1 VSPPGGI
8 VMDDMTA
15 AAEHF
20 DHAAGADSRAA
31 ELLTGLNPRQREAVV
46 HTGSPLLIVAGA
58 GSGKTTVLTRRIA
71 YALATGRAHP
81 GEVLAITFTNKAAKE
96 MAERVSSIVG
106 PASRAMWVSTFHS
119 SCVRI
124 LRREA
129 KVLGMK
135 SNFTIYDAQ
144 DAQRLVAQI
153 LKELG
158 LDSKKYAPR
167 AVLHRISNLKNELQT
182 PDDFVPR
189 PNNPADEVLADVF
202 KRYTARLRLANAFD
216 FDDLIA
222 ETVHLFGA
230 FPEVAESYRRRFR
243 HILVD
248 EYQDTNPAQYA
259 LIKALAGDGAGGATG
274 AELTVV
280 GDADQSIYAF
290 RGATVRNIV
299 EFEKDFPN
307 AETILLE
314 QNYRSTQNI
323 LDAANAVISHNDDR
337 REKKLWTSEGSGE
350 QIVGWVAENE
360 QGEARFIVDRIDDLI
375 DEEKFT
381 YGDFAVFYRTNAQS
395 RAIEDALVRS
405 GIPYKVVG
413 GTRFYERKE
422 IKDALAYLRVVAN
435 PDDDVNLRRILNVP
449 KRSIGDRTEGLIA
462 DFADRE
468 GISFF
473 TALGRLEEIP
483 HLSSRALTSVKK
495 FFDLM
500 QDLRATAESA
510 PLSRVIE
517 AILEQSGYLE
527 SLQKSTDP
535 QDESRVDNLAELVA
549 VAEDFVA
556 TREAAAI
563 ADPETPDDAEA
574 AASTEKADTGTDTAT
589 EATPAEE
596 ESAVPETKESATTE
610 SAPGVGPAAIDQFL
624 EQVALA
630 SDTDQ
635 IPDAELGQVTLMTL
649 HTAKGLEFPVV
660 FLTGLEDG
668 GFPHSRSFENPQEL
682 SEERR
687 LAYVGLTRARQR
699 LLVTR
704 AETRSMWG
712 QPQYNP
718 PSRFLSEIPESL
730 INWENTGSFSGG
742 FGSGGFSSGYG
753 SGGYSSGYSGGS
765 RSFGSSRSAGGSS
778 RSRSNVSSS
787 SPVAG
792 FPNRIRPNREVISVE
807 VGEKVSHES
816 FGLGTVTE
824 VNGVGDKTVAVV
836 DFGSAGSKRLL
847 LRYAP
852 SRNSA
857 EAAATGPPHPRHKR
871 KRRGEPEFSS
881 APHHAGRGYGFKIIR
896 CQACRRRRRDPDSP
910 GLRTFHRWHCWRRQ
924 QPCPG
929 PGR

>member
-1 VSPPGGI
+1 
-8 VMDDMTA
+8 MTA
-15 AAEHF
+15 AAEHT

-31 ELLTGLNPRQREAVV
+31 ELLTGLNPRQREAVI

-158 LDSKKYAPR
+158 LDTKKYAPR
-167 AVLHRISNLKNELQT
+167 AILHRISNLKNDLQT
-182 PDDFVPR
+182 PDDFIPR

-202 KRYTARLRLANAFD
+202 KRYTSRLRLANAFD

-230 FPEVAESYRRRFR
+230 FPEVADSYRRRFR

-259 LIKALAGDGAGGATG
+259 LIKALAGDGAGGPTG

-307 AETILLE
+307 ADTILLE

-323 LDAANAVISHNDDR
+323 LDAANAVIANNDDR

-375 DEEKFT
+375 DEEKYT

-449 KRSIGDRTEGLIA
+449 KRSIGDRTEGIIA

-468 GISFF
+468 NISFF
-473 TALGRLEEIP
+473 TALGRLDEIP
-483 HLSSRALTSVKK
+483 HLSSRALTSVQK
-495 FFDLM
+495 FYDLM
-500 QDLRATAESA
+500 QDLRSTAESS

-556 TREAAAI
+556 TREAAAV
-563 ADPETPDDAEA
+563 AEPDTPDDND
-574 AASTEKADTGTDTAT
+574 TNTDTGT
-589 EATPAEE
+589 EA
-596 ESAVPETKESATTE
+596 SVVPETTDTETETAAEAVDPDVDDVGSADA
-610 SAPGVGPAAIDQFL
+610 SAAPGVGAAAIDQFL

-718 PSRFLSEIPESL
+718 PSRFLSEIPENL

-742 FGSGGFSSGYG
+742 FASGGFGSGGFG

-765 RSFGSSRSAGGSS
+765 RGFGSSRSSGGGS
-778 RSRSNVSSS
+778 RSRSSASSS
-787 SPVAG
+787 TPVAG

-852 SRNSA
+852 IEKLS
-857 EAAATGPPHPRHKR
+857 
-871 KRRGEPEFSS
+871 
-881 APHHAGRGYGFKIIR
+881 
-896 CQACRRRRRDPDSP
+896 
-910 GLRTFHRWHCWRRQ
+910 
-924 QPCPG
+924 
-929 PGR
+929 

>member
-1 VSPPGGI
+1 
-8 VMDDMTA
+8 MTA
-15 AAEHF
+15 AAENIEE
-20 DHAAGADSRAA
+20 ATPGADSRAA
-31 ELLTGLNPRQREAVV
+31 ELLTGLNPRQREAVA

-96 MAERVSSIVG
+96 MAERVRSIVG

-135 SNFTIYDAQ
+135 TNFTIYDAQ
-144 DAQRLVAQI
+144 DAQRLVSQI

-158 LDSKKYAPR
+158 IDTKKYTPR
-167 AVLHRISNLKNELQT
+167 SMLHRISNLKNDLQT
-182 PDDFVPR
+182 PDDFMPR

-202 KRYTARLRLANAFD
+202 KRYTSRLRLANAFD

-230 FPEVAESYRRRFR
+230 FPEVADFYRRRFR

-259 LIKALAGDGAGGATG
+259 LIKTLAGDGAGGATG

-299 EFEKDFPN
+299 EFEKDFPD

-323 LDAANAVISHNDDR
+323 LDAANAVIANNQDR
-337 REKKLWTSEGSGE
+337 KDKKLWTSEGTGE
-350 QIVGWVAENE
+350 SIVGWVAENE
-360 QGEARFIVDRIDDLI
+360 QSEARFIVDRVDELI
-375 DEEKFT
+375 DNEKYT

-449 KRSIGDRTEGLIA
+449 KRAIGDRTEGIVA

-468 GISFF
+468 GISFY
-473 TALGRLEEIP
+473 TALGRLDEIV
-483 HLSSRALTSVKK
+483 HLSARAKTSVSK
-495 FFDLM
+495 FYDLM
-500 QDLRATAESA
+500 RDLAATAEAA

-556 TREAAAI
+556 TQALAGTGDE
-563 ADPETPDDAEA
+563 DDEDDADAETAVSKVAESDAAPADEGDAGAQIPESSAAGSSSIEA
-574 AASTEKADTGTDTAT
+574 
-589 EATPAEE
+589 
-596 ESAVPETKESATTE
+596 
-610 SAPGVGPAAIDQFL
+610 FL

-668 GFPHSRSFENPQEL
+668 GFPHARSFENPNEL

-699 LLVTR
+699 LIVTR

-718 PSRFLSEIPESL
+718 PSRFLAEIPENL
-730 INWENTGSFSGG
+730 IEWENTGTFS
-742 FGSGGFSSGYG
+742 SSLGGFSSGGYAGG
-753 SGGYSSGYSGGS
+753 SQGYSGS
-765 RSFGSSRSAGGSS
+765 RGGGFGSARESGSSS
-778 RSRSNVSSS
+778 RSRSGSANSS

-792 FPNRIRPNREVISVE
+792 FPNRIRPNREVITVS

-836 DFGSAGSKRLL
+836 DFGSLGTKRLL

-852 SRNSA
+852 I
-857 EAAATGPPHPRHKR
+857 EKLG
-871 KRRGEPEFSS
+871 
-881 APHHAGRGYGFKIIR
+881 
-896 CQACRRRRRDPDSP
+896 
-910 GLRTFHRWHCWRRQ
+910 
-924 QPCPG
+924 
-929 PGR
+929 

>member
-1 VSPPGGI
+1 
-8 VMDDMTA
+8 MTA
-15 AAEHF
+15 AAEHT

-31 ELLTGLNPRQREAVV
+31 ELLTGLNPRQREAVI

-106 PASRAMWVSTFHS
+106 PASRSMWVSTFHS

-158 LDSKKYAPR
+158 LDTKKYAPR
-167 AVLHRISNLKNELQT
+167 AILHRISNLKNELQT

-202 KRYTARLRLANAFD
+202 KRYTSRLRLANAFD

-230 FPEVAESYRRRFR
+230 FPEVADSYRRRFR

-259 LIKALAGDGAGGATG
+259 LIKALAGDGAGGPTG

-307 AETILLE
+307 ADTILLE

-323 LDAANAVISHNDDR
+323 LDAANAVIANNDDR

-375 DEEKFT
+375 DDEKYT

-468 GISFF
+468 NISFY
-473 TALGRLEEIP
+473 TALGRLDEIP
-483 HLSSRALTSVKK
+483 HLSSRALTSVQK
-495 FFDLM
+495 FYDLM
-500 QDLRATAESA
+500 QDLRSTAESS

-556 TREAAAI
+556 TREAAAVAEPDS
-563 ADPETPDDAEA
+563 ADDTDTDTVTDTGTEATAAAGATDAE
-574 AASTEKADTGTDTAT
+574 TDTAT
-589 EATPAEE
+589 EAADPDVDDAD
-596 ESAVPETKESATTE
+596 SADASA
-610 SAPGVGPAAIDQFL
+610 APGVGPAAIDQFL

-718 PSRFLSEIPESL
+718 PSRFLSEIPENL

-742 FGSGGFSSGYG
+742 FGSGSFGSGGFG

-765 RSFGSSRSAGGSS
+765 RGFGSSRSSGSGS
-778 RSRSNVSSS
+778 RSRSSASSS
-787 SPVAG
+787 TPVAG

-824 VNGVGDKTVAVV
+824 VNGTGDKTVAVV

-852 SRNSA
+852 I
-857 EAAATGPPHPRHKR
+857 EKLG
-871 KRRGEPEFSS
+871 
-881 APHHAGRGYGFKIIR
+881 
-896 CQACRRRRRDPDSP
+896 
-910 GLRTFHRWHCWRRQ
+910 
-924 QPCPG
+924 
-929 PGR
+929 

>member
-1 VSPPGGI
+1 
-8 VMDDMTA
+8 MTA
-15 AAEHF
+15 AAEHT
-20 DHAAGADSRAA
+20 DHAAGADFRAA
-31 ELLTGLNPRQREAVV
+31 ELLTGLNPRQREAVI

-158 LDSKKYAPR
+158 LDTKKYAPR
-167 AVLHRISNLKNELQT
+167 AILHRISNLKNELHT

-202 KRYTARLRLANAFD
+202 KRYTSRLRLANAFD

-230 FPEVAESYRRRFR
+230 FPEVADSYRRRFR

-259 LIKALAGDGAGGATG
+259 LIKALAGDGAGGPTG

-307 AETILLE
+307 ADTILLE

-323 LDAANAVISHNDDR
+323 LDAANAVIANNDDR

-375 DEEKFT
+375 DEEKYT

-449 KRSIGDRTEGLIA
+449 KRSIGDRTEGIIA

-468 GISFF
+468 NISFY
-473 TALGRLEEIP
+473 TALGRLDEIP
-483 HLSSRALTSVKK
+483 HLSSRALTSVQK
-495 FFDLM
+495 FYHLM
-500 QDLRATAESA
+500 QDLRSTAESS

-556 TREAAAI
+556 TREAAAV
-563 ADPETPDDAEA
+563 AEQDRTDTDTDTVTEATA
-574 AASTEKADTGTDTAT
+574 AAAATDTAT
-589 EATPAEE
+589 DSAAEAADPDVDDAG
-596 ESAVPETKESATTE
+596 SADAST
-610 SAPGVGPAAIDQFL
+610 APGVGPAAIDQFL

-718 PSRFLSEIPESL
+718 PSRFLSEIPENL

-742 FGSGGFSSGYG
+742 FSGGFGSGGFG
-753 SGGYSSGYSGGS
+753 SGGYSSGYSSGS
-765 RSFGSSRSAGGSS
+765 RGFGSSRSSGSGS
-778 RSRSNVSSS
+778 RSRSSASSS
-787 SPVAG
+787 TPVAG

-824 VNGVGDKTVAVV
+824 VNGTGDKTVAVV

-852 SRNSA
+852 I
-857 EAAATGPPHPRHKR
+857 EKLG
-871 KRRGEPEFSS
+871 
-881 APHHAGRGYGFKIIR
+881 
-896 CQACRRRRRDPDSP
+896 
-910 GLRTFHRWHCWRRQ
+910 
-924 QPCPG
+924 
-929 PGR
+929 

>member
-1 VSPPGGI
+1 
-8 VMDDMTA
+8 MTA
-15 AAEHF
+15 AAEHT

-31 ELLTGLNPRQREAVV
+31 ELLTGLNPRQREAVI

-158 LDSKKYAPR
+158 LDTKKYAPR
-167 AVLHRISNLKNELQT
+167 AILHRISNLKNELQT

-202 KRYTARLRLANAFD
+202 KRYTSRLRLANAFD

-230 FPEVAESYRRRFR
+230 FPEVADSYRRRFR

-259 LIKALAGDGAGGATG
+259 LIKALAGDGAGGPTG

-299 EFEKDFPN
+299 EFEKDFSN
-307 AETILLE
+307 ADTILLE

-323 LDAANAVISHNDDR
+323 LDAANAVIANNDDR

-360 QGEARFIVDRIDDLI
+360 HGEARFIVDRIDDLI
-375 DEEKFT
+375 DDEKYT

-468 GISFF
+468 NISFY
-473 TALGRLEEIP
+473 TALGRLDEIP
-483 HLSSRALTSVKK
+483 HLSSRALTSVQK
-495 FFDLM
+495 FYDLM
-500 QDLRATAESA
+500 QDLRSTAESS

-556 TREAAAI
+556 TREAAAVAEPDS
-563 ADPETPDDAEA
+563 ADDTDTDTVTDTGTEATAAAGATDAETDTAAEA
-574 AASTEKADTGTDTAT
+574 ADPDVDDADSADASA
-589 EATPAEE
+589 
-596 ESAVPETKESATTE
+596 
-610 SAPGVGPAAIDQFL
+610 APGVGPAAIDQFL

-718 PSRFLSEIPESL
+718 PSRFLSEIPENL

-742 FGSGGFSSGYG
+742 FGSGSFGSGGFG

-765 RSFGSSRSAGGSS
+765 RGFGSSRSSGSGS
-778 RSRSNVSSS
+778 RSRSSASSS
-787 SPVAG
+787 TPVAG

-824 VNGVGDKTVAVV
+824 VNGTGDKTVAVV

-852 SRNSA
+852 I
-857 EAAATGPPHPRHKR
+857 EKLG
-871 KRRGEPEFSS
+871 
-881 APHHAGRGYGFKIIR
+881 
-896 CQACRRRRRDPDSP
+896 
-910 GLRTFHRWHCWRRQ
+910 
-924 QPCPG
+924 
-929 PGR
+929 

>member
-1 VSPPGGI
+1 
-8 VMDDMTA
+8 MTA
-15 AAEHF
+15 AAEHT

-31 ELLTGLNPRQREAVV
+31 ELLTGLNPRQREAVI

-96 MAERVSSIVG
+96 MADRVSSIVG

-158 LDSKKYAPR
+158 LDTKKYAPR
-167 AVLHRISNLKNELQT
+167 AILHRISNLKNELQT
-182 PDDFVPR
+182 SDDFVPR

-202 KRYTARLRLANAFD
+202 KRYTSRLRLANAFD

-230 FPEVAESYRRRFR
+230 FPEVADSYRRRFR

-259 LIKALAGDGAGGATG
+259 LIKALAGDGAGGPTG

-307 AETILLE
+307 ADTILLE

-323 LDAANAVISHNDDR
+323 LDAANAVIANNDDR

-375 DEEKFT
+375 DEEKYT

-449 KRSIGDRTEGLIA
+449 KRSIGDRTEGIIA

-468 GISFF
+468 SISFF
-473 TALGRLEEIP
+473 TALGRLDEIS
-483 HLSSRALTSVKK
+483 HLSSRALTSVQK
-495 FFDLM
+495 FYDLM
-500 QDLRATAESA
+500 QDLRSTAESS

-556 TREAAAI
+556 TREASAVAEPDSTDTDTDTVTEATAA
-563 ADPETPDDAEA
+563 AAATDAQTDSAAEA
-574 AASTEKADTGTDTAT
+574 ADPDVDDAGSADAST
-589 EATPAEE
+589 
-596 ESAVPETKESATTE
+596 
-610 SAPGVGPAAIDQFL
+610 APGVGPAAIDQFL

-718 PSRFLSEIPESL
+718 PSRFLSEIPENL
-730 INWENTGSFSGG
+730 ISWENTGSFSGG
-742 FGSGGFSSGYG
+742 FSGGFGSGGFG
-753 SGGYSSGYSGGS
+753 SGGYSSGYSSGS
-765 RSFGSSRSAGGSS
+765 RGFGSSRSSGSGS
-778 RSRSNVSSS
+778 RSRSSASSS
-787 SPVAG
+787 TPVAG

-824 VNGVGDKTVAVV
+824 VNGAGDKTVAVV

-852 SRNSA
+852 I
-857 EAAATGPPHPRHKR
+857 EKLG
-871 KRRGEPEFSS
+871 
-881 APHHAGRGYGFKIIR
+881 
-896 CQACRRRRRDPDSP
+896 
-910 GLRTFHRWHCWRRQ
+910 
-924 QPCPG
+924 
-929 PGR
+929 

>member
-1 VSPPGGI
+1 
-8 VMDDMTA
+8 MTA
-15 AAEHF
+15 AAEHT
-20 DHAAGADSRAA
+20 DHAAGADFRAA
-31 ELLTGLNPRQREAVV
+31 ELLTGLNPRQREAVI

-158 LDSKKYAPR
+158 LDTKKYAPR
-167 AVLHRISNLKNELQT
+167 AILHRISNLKNELQT

-202 KRYTARLRLANAFD
+202 KRYTSRLRLANAFD

-230 FPEVAESYRRRFR
+230 FPEVADSYRRRFR

-259 LIKALAGDGAGGATG
+259 LIKALAGDGAGGPTG

-307 AETILLE
+307 ADTILLE

-323 LDAANAVISHNDDR
+323 LDAANAVIANNDDR

-375 DEEKFT
+375 DDEKYT

-468 GISFF
+468 NISFY
-473 TALGRLEEIP
+473 TALGRLDEIP
-483 HLSSRALTSVKK
+483 HLSSRALTSVQK
-495 FFDLM
+495 FYDLM
-500 QDLRATAESA
+500 QDLRSTAESS

-556 TREAAAI
+556 TREAAAVAEPDS
-563 ADPETPDDAEA
+563 ADDTDTDTVTDTGTEATAAAGATDAE
-574 AASTEKADTGTDTAT
+574 TDTAT
-589 EATPAEE
+589 EAADPDVDDAD
-596 ESAVPETKESATTE
+596 SADASA
-610 SAPGVGPAAIDQFL
+610 APGVGPAAIDQFL

-718 PSRFLSEIPESL
+718 PSRFLSEIPENL

-742 FGSGGFSSGYG
+742 FGSGSFGSGGFG

-765 RSFGSSRSAGGSS
+765 RGFGSSRSSGSGS
-778 RSRSNVSSS
+778 RSRSSASSS
-787 SPVAG
+787 TPVAG

-824 VNGVGDKTVAVV
+824 VNGTGDKTVAVV

-852 SRNSA
+852 I
-857 EAAATGPPHPRHKR
+857 EKLG
-871 KRRGEPEFSS
+871 
-881 APHHAGRGYGFKIIR
+881 
-896 CQACRRRRRDPDSP
+896 
-910 GLRTFHRWHCWRRQ
+910 
-924 QPCPG
+924 
-929 PGR
+929 

>member
-1 VSPPGGI
+1 
-8 VMDDMTA
+8 MTA
-15 AAEHF
+15 AAEHTN
-20 DHAAGADSRAA
+20 HAAGADSRAA
-31 ELLTGLNPRQREAVV
+31 ELLTGLNPRQREAVI

-158 LDSKKYAPR
+158 LDTKKYAPR
-167 AVLHRISNLKNELQT
+167 AILHRISNLKNELQT
-182 PDDFVPR
+182 PDDFIPR

-202 KRYTARLRLANAFD
+202 KRYTSRLRLANAFD

-230 FPEVAESYRRRFR
+230 FPEVADSYRRRFR

-259 LIKALAGDGAGGATG
+259 LIKALAGDGAGGPTG

-307 AETILLE
+307 ADTILLE

-323 LDAANAVISHNDDR
+323 LDAANAVIANNDDR

-375 DEEKFT
+375 DEETYT

-449 KRSIGDRTEGLIA
+449 KRSIGDRTEGIIA

-468 GISFF
+468 SISFY
-473 TALGRLEEIP
+473 TALGRLDEIP
-483 HLSSRALTSVKK
+483 HLSSRALTSVQK
-495 FFDLM
+495 FYDLM
-500 QDLRATAESA
+500 QDLRSTAESS

-556 TREAAAI
+556 TREAAAV
-563 ADPETPDDAEA
+563 AQRDTRDD
-574 AASTEKADTGTDTAT
+574 TDTGTGTGTETTAEDPTAAET
-589 EATPAEE
+589 ETPAEAVDPDVDDAG
-596 ESAVPETKESATTE
+596 SADAST
-610 SAPGVGPAAIDQFL
+610 APGVGAAAIDQFL

-635 IPDAELGQVTLMTL
+635 IPDTELGQVTLMTL

-718 PSRFLSEIPESL
+718 PSRFLSEIPENL

-742 FGSGGFSSGYG
+742 FGSGGFG
-753 SGGYSSGYSGGS
+753 SGGYGSSGFGSGGYASGGYSGG
-765 RSFGSSRSAGGSS
+765 FGSSRSSGGSS
-778 RSRSNVSSS
+778 RSRSSASSS
-787 SPVAG
+787 TPVAG

-852 SRNSA
+852 IDKLS
-857 EAAATGPPHPRHKR
+857 
-871 KRRGEPEFSS
+871 
-881 APHHAGRGYGFKIIR
+881 
-896 CQACRRRRRDPDSP
+896 
-910 GLRTFHRWHCWRRQ
+910 
-924 QPCPG
+924 
-929 PGR
+929 

>member
-1 VSPPGGI
+1 
-8 VMDDMTA
+8 MTA
-15 AAEHF
+15 AAEHT
-20 DHAAGADSRAA
+20 DHAAGADFRAA
-31 ELLTGLNPRQREAVV
+31 ELLTGLNPRQREAVI

-158 LDSKKYAPR
+158 LDTKKYAPR
-167 AVLHRISNLKNELQT
+167 AILHRISNLKNELHT

-202 KRYTARLRLANAFD
+202 KRYTSRLRLANAFD

-230 FPEVAESYRRRFR
+230 FPEVADSYRRRFR

-259 LIKALAGDGAGGATG
+259 LIKALAGDGAGGPTG

-307 AETILLE
+307 ADTILLE

-323 LDAANAVISHNDDR
+323 LDAANAVIANNDDR

-375 DEEKFT
+375 DEEKYT

-449 KRSIGDRTEGLIA
+449 KRSIGDRTEGIIA

-468 GISFF
+468 NISFY
-473 TALGRLEEIP
+473 TALGRLDEIP
-483 HLSSRALTSVKK
+483 HLSSRALTSVQK
-495 FFDLM
+495 FYDLM
-500 QDLRATAESA
+500 QDLRSTAESS

-556 TREAAAI
+556 TREAAAV
-563 ADPETPDDAEA
+563 AEPDTPNSTDTDTVTEATAAAAATEAQTDSAAEA
-574 AASTEKADTGTDTAT
+574 ADPDVDDAGSADAST
-589 EATPAEE
+589 
-596 ESAVPETKESATTE
+596 
-610 SAPGVGPAAIDQFL
+610 APGVGPAAIDQFL

-718 PSRFLSEIPESL
+718 PSRFLSEIPENL

-742 FGSGGFSSGYG
+742 FSGGFGSGGFG
-753 SGGYSSGYSGGS
+753 SGGYSSGYSSGS
-765 RSFGSSRSAGGSS
+765 RGFGSSRSSGSGS
-778 RSRSNVSSS
+778 RSRSSASSS
-787 SPVAG
+787 TPVAG

-824 VNGVGDKTVAVV
+824 VNGTGDKTVAVV

-852 SRNSA
+852 I
-857 EAAATGPPHPRHKR
+857 EKLG
-871 KRRGEPEFSS
+871 
-881 APHHAGRGYGFKIIR
+881 
-896 CQACRRRRRDPDSP
+896 
-910 GLRTFHRWHCWRRQ
+910 
-924 QPCPG
+924 
-929 PGR
+929 

>member
-1 VSPPGGI
+1 
-8 VMDDMTA
+8 MTA
-15 AAEHF
+15 AAEHT
-20 DHAAGADSRAA
+20 DHAAGADFRAA
-31 ELLTGLNPRQREAVV
+31 ELLTGLNPRQREAVI

-158 LDSKKYAPR
+158 LDTKKYAPR
-167 AVLHRISNLKNELQT
+167 AILHRISNLKNELQT
-182 PDDFVPR
+182 SDDFVPR

-202 KRYTARLRLANAFD
+202 KRYTSRLRLANAFD

-230 FPEVAESYRRRFR
+230 FPEVADSYRRRFR

-259 LIKALAGDGAGGATG
+259 LIKALAGDGAGGPTG

-290 RGATVRNIV
+290 RGATIRNIL
-299 EFEKDFPN
+299 EFERDFPN
-307 AETILLE
+307 ARTILLE

-323 LDAANAVISHNDDR
+323 LDAANAVIANNDDR

-375 DEEKFT
+375 DEEKYT

-449 KRSIGDRTEGLIA
+449 KRSIGDRTEGIIA

-468 GISFF
+468 NISFY
-473 TALGRLEEIP
+473 TALGRLDEIP
-483 HLSSRALTSVKK
+483 HLSSRALTSVQK
-495 FFDLM
+495 FYDLM
-500 QDLRATAESA
+500 QDLRSTAESS

-556 TREAAAI
+556 TREAAAV
-563 ADPETPDDAEA
+563 AEQDRTDTDTDTDTVTEATA
-574 AASTEKADTGTDTAT
+574 AAAATDTAT
-589 EATPAEE
+589 DSAAEAADPDVDDAG
-596 ESAVPETKESATTE
+596 SADAST
-610 SAPGVGPAAIDQFL
+610 APGVGPAAIDQFL

-718 PSRFLSEIPESL
+718 PSRFLSEIPENL

-742 FGSGGFSSGYG
+742 FSGGFGSGGFG
-753 SGGYSSGYSGGS
+753 SGGYSSGYSSGS
-765 RSFGSSRSAGGSS
+765 RGFGSSRSSGSGS
-778 RSRSNVSSS
+778 RSRSSASSS
-787 SPVAG
+787 TPVAG

-824 VNGVGDKTVAVV
+824 VNGTGDKTVAVV

-852 SRNSA
+852 I
-857 EAAATGPPHPRHKR
+857 EKLG
-871 KRRGEPEFSS
+871 
-881 APHHAGRGYGFKIIR
+881 
-896 CQACRRRRRDPDSP
+896 
-910 GLRTFHRWHCWRRQ
+910 
-924 QPCPG
+924 
-929 PGR
+929 

>member
-1 VSPPGGI
+1 
-8 VMDDMTA
+8 MTA
-15 AAEHF
+15 AAEHT

-31 ELLTGLNPRQREAVV
+31 ELLTGLNPRQREAVI

-158 LDSKKYAPR
+158 LDTKKYAPR
-167 AVLHRISNLKNELQT
+167 AILHRISNLKNELQT
-182 PDDFVPR
+182 PDDFIPR

-202 KRYTARLRLANAFD
+202 KRYTSRLRLANAFD

-230 FPEVAESYRRRFR
+230 FPEVADSYRRRFR

-259 LIKALAGDGAGGATG
+259 LIKALAGDGAGGPTG

-307 AETILLE
+307 ADTILLE

-323 LDAANAVISHNDDR
+323 LDAANAVIANNDDR
-337 REKKLWTSEGSGE
+337 REKKLWTSEGTGE

-375 DEEKFT
+375 DEEKYT

-422 IKDALAYLRVVAN
+422 IKDALAYLRVVSN

-462 DFADRE
+462 DFAERE
-468 GISFF
+468 NISFF
-473 TALGRLEEIP
+473 TALGRLDEIP

-500 QDLRATAESA
+500 QDLRSTAESS

-556 TREAAAI
+556 TREAAAV
-563 ADPETPDDAEA
+563 AEPGTPDDADTNTGID
-574 AASTEKADTGTDTAT
+574 TEVTVAETAT
-589 EATPAEE
+589 EAGSETAAEAAAPDADDTG
-596 ESAVPETKESATTE
+596 SADASA
-610 SAPGVGPAAIDQFL
+610 APGVGPAAIDQFL

-718 PSRFLSEIPESL
+718 PSRFLSEIPENL
-730 INWENTGSFSGG
+730 ISWENTGSFSGG
-742 FGSGGFSSGYG
+742 FSGGFGSGGFGSGGYG
-753 SGGYSSGYSGGS
+753 SSGYSSGYSGGS
-765 RSFGSSRSAGGSS
+765 RGFGSSRSSGSGS
-778 RSRSNVSSS
+778 RSSASSS
-787 SPVAG
+787 APVAG

-852 SRNSA
+852 I
-857 EAAATGPPHPRHKR
+857 EKLG
-871 KRRGEPEFSS
+871 
-881 APHHAGRGYGFKIIR
+881 
-896 CQACRRRRRDPDSP
+896 
-910 GLRTFHRWHCWRRQ
+910 
-924 QPCPG
+924 
-929 PGR
+929 

>member
-1 VSPPGGI
+1 
-8 VMDDMTA
+8 MTA
-15 AAEHF
+15 AAEHT

-31 ELLTGLNPRQREAVV
+31 ELLTGLNPRQREAVI

-158 LDSKKYAPR
+158 LDTKKYAPR
-167 AVLHRISNLKNELQT
+167 AILHRISNLKNELQT
-182 PDDFVPR
+182 PDDFIPR

-202 KRYTARLRLANAFD
+202 KRYTSRLRLANAFD

-230 FPEVAESYRRRFR
+230 FPEVADSYRRRFR

-259 LIKALAGDGAGGATG
+259 LIKALAGDGAGGPTG

-307 AETILLE
+307 ADTILLE

-323 LDAANAVISHNDDR
+323 LDAANAVIANNDDR
-337 REKKLWTSEGSGE
+337 REKKLWTSEGTGE

-375 DEEKFT
+375 DEEKYT

-422 IKDALAYLRVVAN
+422 IKDALAYLRVVSN

-468 GISFF
+468 NISFF
-473 TALGRLEEIP
+473 TALGRLDEIP

-500 QDLRATAESA
+500 QDLRSTAESS

-556 TREAAAI
+556 TREAAAV
-563 ADPETPDDAEA
+563 AEPGTPDDADTNTGIDTEVTA
-574 AASTEKADTGTDTAT
+574 AETAT
-589 EATPAEE
+589 EAGSETAAEAAAPDADDTG
-596 ESAVPETKESATTE
+596 SADASA
-610 SAPGVGPAAIDQFL
+610 APGVGPAAIDQFL

-718 PSRFLSEIPESL
+718 PSRFLSEIPENL
-730 INWENTGSFSGG
+730 ISWENTGSFSGG
-742 FGSGGFSSGYG
+742 FSGGFGSGGFGSGGYG

-765 RSFGSSRSAGGSS
+765 RGFGSSRSSGSGS
-778 RSRSNVSSS
+778 RSSASSS
-787 SPVAG
+787 APVAG

-852 SRNSA
+852 I
-857 EAAATGPPHPRHKR
+857 EKLG
-871 KRRGEPEFSS
+871 
-881 APHHAGRGYGFKIIR
+881 
-896 CQACRRRRRDPDSP
+896 
-910 GLRTFHRWHCWRRQ
+910 
-924 QPCPG
+924 
-929 PGR
+929 

>member
-1 VSPPGGI
+1 VSGPDGI
-8 VMDDMTA
+8 VVDDMTA
-15 AAEHF
+15 ASEHL
-20 DHAAGADSRAA
+20 DHADPRAA
-31 ELLTGLNPRQREAVV
+31 ELLTGLNPRQREAVM

-81 GEVLAITFTNKAAKE
+81 GEVLAITFTNKAARE

-129 KVLGMK
+129 KVLGRNT
-135 SNFTIYDAQ
+135 NFTIYDAQ
-144 DAQRLVAQI
+144 DAQRLVSQI

-158 LDSKKYAPR
+158 LDTKKYTPR
-167 AVLHRISNLKNELQT
+167 AILHRISNLKNELQT
-182 PDDFVPR
+182 PDDFTPR

-202 KRYTARLRLANAFD
+202 KRYTSRLRLANAFD
-216 FDDLIA
+216 FDDLIS

-230 FPEVAESYRRRFR
+230 FPEVADSYRRRFR

-259 LIKALAGDGAGGATG
+259 LIKALAGDGAGGASG

-323 LDAANAVISHNDDR
+323 LDAANAVISHNEDR
-337 REKKLWTSEGSGE
+337 REKKLWTSEGTGE

-360 QGEARFIVDRIDDLI
+360 QAEARFIVDRIDDLI
-375 DEEKFT
+375 DDENYR

-468 GISFF
+468 GISFH

-483 HLSSRALTSVKK
+483 HLSSRALTSVQK
-495 FFDLM
+495 FYDLM
-500 QDLRATAESA
+500 QDLASTAESS

-556 TREAAAI
+556 SREAAATSE
-563 ADPETPDDAEA
+563 ADTDTETDDASA
-574 AASTEKADTGTDTAT
+574 AA
-589 EATPAEE
+589 AEE
-596 ESAVPETKESATTE
+596 APP
-610 SAPGVGPAAIDQFL
+610 APGVGVAAIDQFL

-668 GFPHSRSFENPQEL
+668 GFPHSRSFENPLEL

-699 LLVTR
+699 LLLSR

-718 PSRFLSEIPESL
+718 PSRFLSEIPEDL
-730 INWENTGSFSGG
+730 IVWENTGSFSGG
-742 FGSGGFSSGYG
+742 FSGGFGAGGFG
-753 SGGYSSGYSGGS
+753 SGYSSGHSGTS
-765 RSFGSSRSAGGSS
+765 RGFGAGRGTSSRSGAGSS
-778 RSRSNVSSS
+778 A
-787 SPVAG
+787 PAAG

-852 SRNSA
+852 IDKLN
-857 EAAATGPPHPRHKR
+857 
-871 KRRGEPEFSS
+871 
-881 APHHAGRGYGFKIIR
+881 
-896 CQACRRRRRDPDSP
+896 
-910 GLRTFHRWHCWRRQ
+910 
-924 QPCPG
+924 
-929 PGR
+929 

>member
-1 VSPPGGI
+1 
-8 VMDDMTA
+8 MTA
-15 AAEHF
+15 AAENIEE
-20 DHAAGADSRAA
+20 ATPGADSRAA
-31 ELLTGLNPRQREAVV
+31 ELLTGLNPRQREAVA

-96 MAERVSSIVG
+96 MAERVRSIVG

-135 SNFTIYDAQ
+135 TNFTIYDAQ
-144 DAQRLVAQI
+144 DAQRLVSQI

-158 LDSKKYAPR
+158 IDTKKYTPR
-167 AVLHRISNLKNELQT
+167 SMLHRISNLKNDLQT
-182 PDDFVPR
+182 PDDFMPR

-202 KRYTARLRLANAFD
+202 KRYTSRLRLANAFD

-230 FPEVAESYRRRFR
+230 FPEVADFYRRRFR

-259 LIKALAGDGAGGATG
+259 LIKTLAGDGAGGATG

-299 EFEKDFPN
+299 EFEKDFPD

-323 LDAANAVISHNDDR
+323 LDAANAVIANNQDR
-337 REKKLWTSEGSGE
+337 KDKKLWTSEGTGE
-350 QIVGWVAENE
+350 SIVGWVAENE
-360 QGEARFIVDRIDDLI
+360 QSEARFIVDRVDELI
-375 DEEKFT
+375 DNEKYT

-449 KRSIGDRTEGLIA
+449 KRAIGDRTEGIVA

-468 GISFF
+468 GISFY
-473 TALGRLEEIP
+473 TALGRLDEIV
-483 HLSSRALTSVKK
+483 HLSARAKTSVSK
-495 FFDLM
+495 FYDLM
-500 QDLRATAESA
+500 RDLAATAEAA

-556 TREAAAI
+556 TQALAGTGDEDDADAETAVSKVAESDAAA
-563 ADPETPDDAEA
+563 AGEGDAGAQIPGSSAAGNSSIEA
-574 AASTEKADTGTDTAT
+574 
-589 EATPAEE
+589 
-596 ESAVPETKESATTE
+596 
-610 SAPGVGPAAIDQFL
+610 FL

-668 GFPHSRSFENPQEL
+668 GFPHARSFENPNEL

-699 LLVTR
+699 LIVTR

-718 PSRFLSEIPESL
+718 PSRFLAEIPENL
-730 INWENTGSFSGG
+730 IEWENTGTFSSSLGGFSSGGYGGGSQGYSGSRSGG
-742 FGSGGFSSGYG
+742 FGSARESG
-753 SGGYSSGYSGGS
+753 S
-765 RSFGSSRSAGGSS
+765 SS
-778 RSRSNVSSS
+778 RSRSGSASSS

-792 FPNRIRPNREVISVE
+792 FPNRIRPNREVITVS

-836 DFGSAGSKRLL
+836 DFGSLGTKRLL

-852 SRNSA
+852 I
-857 EAAATGPPHPRHKR
+857 EKLG
-871 KRRGEPEFSS
+871 
-881 APHHAGRGYGFKIIR
+881 
-896 CQACRRRRRDPDSP
+896 
-910 GLRTFHRWHCWRRQ
+910 
-924 QPCPG
+924 
-929 PGR
+929 

>member
-1 VSPPGGI
+1 MSEADGI
-8 VMDDMTA
+8 VGGDMTA
-15 AAEHF
+15 AAEHT

-31 ELLTGLNPRQREAVV
+31 ELLTGLNPRQREAVI

-158 LDSKKYAPR
+158 LDTKKYAPR
-167 AVLHRISNLKNELQT
+167 AILHRISNLKNELQT
-182 PDDFVPR
+182 PDDFIPR

-202 KRYTARLRLANAFD
+202 KRYTSRLRLANAFD

-230 FPEVAESYRRRFR
+230 FPEVADSYRRRFR

-259 LIKALAGDGAGGATG
+259 LIKALAGDGAGGPTG

-307 AETILLE
+307 ADTILLE

-323 LDAANAVISHNDDR
+323 LDAANAVIANNDDR
-337 REKKLWTSEGSGE
+337 RDKKLWTSEGSGE

-375 DEEKFT
+375 DEEKYT

-449 KRSIGDRTEGLIA
+449 KRSIGDRTEGIIA

-468 GISFF
+468 NISFF
-473 TALGRLEEIP
+473 TALGRLDEIP
-483 HLSSRALTSVKK
+483 HLSSRALTSVQK
-495 FFDLM
+495 FYDLM
-500 QDLRATAESA
+500 QDLRSTAESS

-556 TREAAAI
+556 TREAAAV
-563 ADPETPDDAEA
+563 AEA
-574 AASTEKADTGTDTAT
+574 TAAPEPSDTGTETAA
-589 EATPAEE
+589 EGVDPNGDDLGSADASTP
-596 ESAVPETKESATTE
+596 
-610 SAPGVGPAAIDQFL
+610 PGVGASAIDQFL

-718 PSRFLSEIPESL
+718 PSRFLSEIPENL

-742 FGSGGFSSGYG
+742 FGSGGFGSGGFG

-765 RSFGSSRSAGGSS
+765 RSFGSSRSSGGSS
-778 RSRSNVSSS
+778 RSRSNASSS
-787 SPVAG
+787 TPVAG

-824 VNGVGDKTVAVV
+824 INGVGDKTVAVV

-852 SRNSA
+852 IEKLS
-857 EAAATGPPHPRHKR
+857 
-871 KRRGEPEFSS
+871 
-881 APHHAGRGYGFKIIR
+881 
-896 CQACRRRRRDPDSP
+896 
-910 GLRTFHRWHCWRRQ
+910 
-924 QPCPG
+924 
-929 PGR
+929 

>member
-1 VSPPGGI
+1 
-8 VMDDMTA
+8 MTA
-15 AAEHF
+15 AAEHLAKA
-20 DHAAGADSRAA
+20 AAGADSRTA
-31 ELLTGLNPRQREAVV
+31 ELLTGLNPRQREAVI

-144 DAQRLVAQI
+144 DAQRLVSQI

-158 LDSKKYAPR
+158 LDTKKYAPR
-167 AVLHRISNLKNELQT
+167 AMLHRISNLKNDLQT
-182 PDDFVPR
+182 PDDFSPR

-202 KRYTARLRLANAFD
+202 KRYTSRLRLANAFD

-230 FPEVAESYRRRFR
+230 FPEVADSYRRRFR

-259 LIKALAGDGAGGATG
+259 LIRALAGDGAGGPSG

-299 EFEKDFPN
+299 EFEKDFPD

-323 LDAANAVISHNDDR
+323 LDAANAVIANNEDR
-337 REKKLWTSEGSGE
+337 REKKLWTSEGSGRP
-350 QIVGWVAENE
+350 IIGWVAENE
-360 QGEARFIVDRIDDLI
+360 QAEARFIVDRIDDLI
-375 DEEKFT
+375 DEEKYT

-449 KRSIGDRTEGLIA
+449 KRSIGDRTEGIIA

-468 GISFF
+468 GISFY
-473 TALGRLEEIP
+473 TALGRLDEIA
-483 HLSSRALTSVKK
+483 HLSSRAASSVAK
-495 FFDLM
+495 FYDLM
-500 QDLRATAESA
+500 QDLATTAEAA

-556 TREAAAI
+556 TQELAATEA
-563 ADPETPDDAEA
+563 EAEA
-574 AASTEKADTGTDTAT
+574 AEGEPTSESAVAEVVAADASAVVPAEDAAIVDRAESVPATDEAAT
-589 EATPAEE
+589 EA
-596 ESAVPETKESATTE
+596 ETADGP
-610 SAPGVGPAAIDQFL
+610 APGAGAASIEQFL

-668 GFPHSRSFENPQEL
+668 GFPHARSFENPNEL

-699 LLVTR
+699 LLVSR

-718 PSRFLSEIPESL
+718 PSRFLAEIPENL
-730 INWENTGSFSGG
+730 IEWENTGSFSSALGSGFSSGGYGSSGYGGGGYGSGSGG
-742 FGSGGFSSGYG
+742 FGSSHG
-753 SGGYSSGYSGGS
+753 
-765 RSFGSSRSAGGSS
+765 GSSRGSGGSS
-778 RSRSNVSSS
+778 RSRSTSSS
-787 SPVAG
+787 SGPVAG
-792 FPNRIRPNREVISVE
+792 FPNRIRPNREVITVA

-836 DFGSAGSKRLL
+836 DFGSLGTKRLL

-852 SRNSA
+852 I
-857 EAAATGPPHPRHKR
+857 EKLG
-871 KRRGEPEFSS
+871 
-881 APHHAGRGYGFKIIR
+881 
-896 CQACRRRRRDPDSP
+896 
-910 GLRTFHRWHCWRRQ
+910 
-924 QPCPG
+924 
-929 PGR
+929 

>member
-1 VSPPGGI
+1 
-8 VMDDMTA
+8 MT
-15 AAEHF
+15 
-20 DHAAGADSRAA
+20 ADSRADD
-31 ELLTGLNPRQREAVV
+31 LLSGLNPRQREAVV

-96 MAERVSSIVG
+96 MAERVSAIVG

-119 SCVRI
+119 ACVRI

-129 KVLGMK
+129 KTLGR
-135 SNFTIYDAQ
+135 STNFTIYDAQ

-167 AVLHRISNLKNELQT
+167 SILHRISNLKNELQT
-182 PDDFVPR
+182 AEDFVPR
-189 PNNPADEVLADVF
+189 PNNPADEVLGDVF
-202 KRYTARLRLANAFD
+202 RRYTQRLRLANAYD

-230 FPEVAESYRRRFR
+230 FPEVADSYRRRFR

-259 LIKALAGDGAGGATG
+259 LIRALAGDGAGGSTG

-299 EFEKDFPN
+299 EFEQDFPA
-307 AETILLE
+307 AEVVLLE

-323 LDAANAVISHNDDR
+323 LDAANAVIAHNQDR
-337 REKKLWTSEGSGE
+337 KDKRLWTSEGGGKP
-350 QIVGWVAENE
+350 IVGWVAENE
-360 QGEARFIVDRIDDLI
+360 QAEARFVVDRIDELI
-375 DEEKFT
+375 DEEKYT

-422 IKDALAYLRVVAN
+422 IKDALAYLRVIAN

-449 KRSIGDRTEGLIA
+449 KRSIGDRTEGIIA

-468 GISFF
+468 GISFYA
-473 TALGRLEEIP
+473 ALGCLGEIP
-483 HLSSRALTSVKK
+483 HLSTRAQSSVEK
-495 FFDLM
+495 FYALLRDLS
-500 QDLRATAESA
+500 ATAEVA
-510 PLSRVIE
+510 PVSRVIE

-549 VAEDFVA
+549 VAEDFSA
-556 TREAAAI
+556 TRAVA
-563 ADPETPDDAEA
+563 ADPEAADADPGKSEAADADPTPAEAGRPSDAEAPVASDARSASEAEAQSPAEA
-574 AASTEKADTGTDTAT
+574 AADAS
-589 EATPAEE
+589 
-596 ESAVPETKESATTE
+596 
-610 SAPGVGPAAIDQFL
+610 IDAFL

-668 GFPHSRSFENPQEL
+668 GFPHARSFENPSEL

-718 PSRFLSEIPESL
+718 PSRFLTEIPENL
-730 INWENTGSFSGG
+730 IEWESTGSFSSALDSGG
-742 FGSGGFSSGYG
+742 GSSFGGYGTRGYGGGSSSRGGSGASGF
-753 SGGYSSGYSGGS
+753 
-765 RSFGSSRSAGGSS
+765 GGSS
-778 RSRSNVSSS
+778 RTSGASRGSRATGAPS
-787 SPVAG
+787 AG
-792 FPNRIRPNREVISVE
+792 FPNRIRPNREVISVS

-824 VNGVGDKTVAVV
+824 VNGTGDKTVAVV
-836 DFGSAGSKRLL
+836 DFGSAGTKRLL

-852 SRNSA
+852 VEKLS
-857 EAAATGPPHPRHKR
+857 
-871 KRRGEPEFSS
+871 
-881 APHHAGRGYGFKIIR
+881 
-896 CQACRRRRRDPDSP
+896 
-910 GLRTFHRWHCWRRQ
+910 
-924 QPCPG
+924 
-929 PGR
+929 

>member
-1 VSPPGGI
+1 MKVS
-8 VMDDMTA
+8 VCK
-15 AAEHF
+15 
-20 DHAAGADSRAA
+20 
-31 ELLTGLNPRQREAVV
+31 N
-46 HTGSPLLIVAGA
+46 
-58 GSGKTTVLTRRIA
+58 
-71 YALATGRAHP
+71 Y
-81 GEVLAITFTNKAAKE
+81 N
-96 MAERVSSIVG
+96 
-106 PASRAMWVSTFHS
+106 
-119 SCVRI
+119 
-124 LRREA
+124 EA

-158 LDSKKYAPR
+158 LDTKKYAPR
-167 AVLHRISNLKNELQT
+167 AILHRISNLKNELHT

-202 KRYTARLRLANAFD
+202 KRYTSRLRLANAFD

-230 FPEVAESYRRRFR
+230 FPEVADSYRRRFR

-259 LIKALAGDGAGGATG
+259 LIKALAGDGAGGPTG

-307 AETILLE
+307 ADTILLE

-323 LDAANAVISHNDDR
+323 LDAANAVIANNDDR

-375 DEEKFT
+375 DDEKYT

-449 KRSIGDRTEGLIA
+449 KRSIGDHTEGIIA

-468 GISFF
+468 NISFY
-473 TALGRLEEIP
+473 TALGRLDEIP
-483 HLSSRALTSVKK
+483 HLSSRALTSVQK
-495 FFDLM
+495 FYDLM
-500 QDLRATAESA
+500 QDLRSTAESS

-556 TREAAAI
+556 TREAAAV
-563 ADPETPDDAEA
+563 AEQDRTDTDTDTDTVTEATA
-574 AASTEKADTGTDTAT
+574 AAAATDTAT
-589 EATPAEE
+589 DSAAEAADPDVDDAG
-596 ESAVPETKESATTE
+596 SADAST
-610 SAPGVGPAAIDQFL
+610 APGVGPAAIDQFL

-718 PSRFLSEIPESL
+718 PSRFLSEIPENL

-742 FGSGGFSSGYG
+742 FSGGFGSGGFG
-753 SGGYSSGYSGGS
+753 SGGYSSGYSSGS
-765 RSFGSSRSAGGSS
+765 RGFGSSRSSGSGS
-778 RSRSNVSSS
+778 RSRSSASSS
-787 SPVAG
+787 TPVAG

-824 VNGVGDKTVAVV
+824 VNGTGDKTVAVV

-852 SRNSA
+852 I
-857 EAAATGPPHPRHKR
+857 EKLG
-871 KRRGEPEFSS
+871 
-881 APHHAGRGYGFKIIR
+881 
-896 CQACRRRRRDPDSP
+896 
-910 GLRTFHRWHCWRRQ
+910 
-924 QPCPG
+924 
-929 PGR
+929 

>member
-1 VSPPGGI
+1 
-8 VMDDMTA
+8 MTA
-15 AAEHF
+15 AAENIEE
-20 DHAAGADSRAA
+20 ATPGADSRAA
-31 ELLTGLNPRQREAVV
+31 ELLTGLNPRQREAVA

-96 MAERVSSIVG
+96 MAERVRSIVG

-135 SNFTIYDAQ
+135 TNFTIYDAQ
-144 DAQRLVAQI
+144 DAQRLVSQI

-158 LDSKKYAPR
+158 IDTKKYTPR
-167 AVLHRISNLKNELQT
+167 SMLHRISNLKNDLQT
-182 PDDFVPR
+182 PDDFMPR

-202 KRYTARLRLANAFD
+202 KRYTSRLRLANAFD

-230 FPEVAESYRRRFR
+230 FPEVADFYRRRFR

-259 LIKALAGDGAGGATG
+259 LIKTLAGDGAGGATG

-299 EFEKDFPN
+299 EFEKDFPD

-323 LDAANAVISHNDDR
+323 LDAANAVIANNQDR
-337 REKKLWTSEGSGE
+337 KDKKLWTSEGTGE
-350 QIVGWVAENE
+350 SIVGWVAENE
-360 QGEARFIVDRIDDLI
+360 QSEARFIVDRVDELI
-375 DEEKFT
+375 DNEKYT

-449 KRSIGDRTEGLIA
+449 KRAIGDRTEGIVA

-468 GISFF
+468 GISFY
-473 TALGRLEEIP
+473 TALGRLDEIV
-483 HLSSRALTSVKK
+483 HLSARAKTSVSK
-495 FFDLM
+495 FYDLM
-500 QDLRATAESA
+500 RDLAATAEAA

-556 TREAAAI
+556 TQALAGTGDEDDADAETAVSKDAESDAAAAGEGDAGAQI
-563 ADPETPDDAEA
+563 PESSAAGNSSIEA
-574 AASTEKADTGTDTAT
+574 
-589 EATPAEE
+589 
-596 ESAVPETKESATTE
+596 
-610 SAPGVGPAAIDQFL
+610 FL

-668 GFPHSRSFENPQEL
+668 GFPHARSFENPNEL

-699 LLVTR
+699 LIVTR

-718 PSRFLSEIPESL
+718 PSRFLAEIPENL
-730 INWENTGSFSGG
+730 IEWENTGTFS
-742 FGSGGFSSGYG
+742 SSLGGFSSGGYAGG
-753 SGGYSSGYSGGS
+753 SQGYSGS
-765 RSFGSSRSAGGSS
+765 RGGGFGSARESGSSS
-778 RSRSNVSSS
+778 RSRSGSANSS

-792 FPNRIRPNREVISVE
+792 FPNRIRPNREVITVS

-836 DFGSAGSKRLL
+836 DFGSLGTKRLL

-852 SRNSA
+852 I
-857 EAAATGPPHPRHKR
+857 EKLG
-871 KRRGEPEFSS
+871 
-881 APHHAGRGYGFKIIR
+881 
-896 CQACRRRRRDPDSP
+896 
-910 GLRTFHRWHCWRRQ
+910 
-924 QPCPG
+924 
-929 PGR
+929 

>member
-1 VSPPGGI
+1 
-8 VMDDMTA
+8 MTA
-15 AAEHF
+15 AAEHLAKA
-20 DHAAGADSRAA
+20 AAGADSRTA
-31 ELLTGLNPRQREAVV
+31 ELLTGLNPRQREAVI

-81 GEVLAITFTNKAAKE
+81 GEMLAITFTNKAAKE
-96 MAERVSSIVG
+96 MAERVSTIVG

-144 DAQRLVAQI
+144 DAQRLVSQI

-158 LDSKKYAPR
+158 LDTKKYAPR
-167 AVLHRISNLKNELQT
+167 AMLHRISNLKNDLQT
-182 PDDFVPR
+182 PDDFSPR

-202 KRYTARLRLANAFD
+202 KRYTSRLRLANAFD

-230 FPEVAESYRRRFR
+230 FPEVADSYRRRFR

-259 LIKALAGDGAGGATG
+259 LIRALAGDGAGGPSG

-299 EFEKDFPN
+299 EFEKDFPD

-323 LDAANAVISHNDDR
+323 LDAANAVIANNEDR
-337 REKKLWTSEGSGE
+337 REKKLWTSEGSGRP
-350 QIVGWVAENE
+350 IIGWVAENE
-360 QGEARFIVDRIDDLI
+360 QAEARFIVDRIDDLI
-375 DEEKFT
+375 DEEKYT

-449 KRSIGDRTEGLIA
+449 KRSIGDRTEGIIA
-462 DFADRE
+462 DFAERE
-468 GISFF
+468 GISFY
-473 TALGRLEEIP
+473 TALGRLDEIA
-483 HLSSRALTSVKK
+483 HLSSRAASSVAK
-495 FFDLM
+495 FYDLM
-500 QDLRATAESA
+500 QDLATTAEAA

-556 TREAAAI
+556 TQELA
-563 ADPETPDDAEA
+563 
-574 AASTEKADTGTDTAT
+574 AT
-589 EATPAEE
+589 EAEAETAEGEPTEGGPAEGE
-596 ESAVPETKESATTE
+596 STSESAVAEVVAADASAEVPAEDAASEDRTE
-610 SAPGVGPAAIDQFL
+610 SVPATDEAATEAETADGPAPGAGAASIEQFL

-668 GFPHSRSFENPQEL
+668 GFPHARSFENPNEL

-699 LLVTR
+699 LLVSR

-718 PSRFLSEIPESL
+718 PSRFLAEIPENL
-730 INWENTGSFSGG
+730 IEWENTGSFSSAL
-742 FGSGGFSSGYG
+742 GSGFSSGGYGSSGYGGGGYG
-753 SGGYSSGYSGGS
+753 SGSGG
-765 RSFGSSRSAGGSS
+765 FGSSRSGSSRGFGGSS
-778 RSRSNVSSS
+778 RSRSTSSS
-787 SPVAG
+787 SGPVAG
-792 FPNRIRPNREVISVE
+792 FPNRIRPNREVITVA

-836 DFGSAGSKRLL
+836 DFGSLGSKRLL

-852 SRNSA
+852 I
-857 EAAATGPPHPRHKR
+857 EKLG
-871 KRRGEPEFSS
+871 
-881 APHHAGRGYGFKIIR
+881 
-896 CQACRRRRRDPDSP
+896 
-910 GLRTFHRWHCWRRQ
+910 
-924 QPCPG
+924 
-929 PGR
+929 

>member
-1 VSPPGGI
+1 
-8 VMDDMTA
+8 MTA
-15 AAEHF
+15 AAEHT

-31 ELLTGLNPRQREAVV
+31 ELLTGLNPRQREAVI

-158 LDSKKYAPR
+158 LDTKKYAPR
-167 AVLHRISNLKNELQT
+167 AILHRISNLKNDLQT
-182 PDDFVPR
+182 PDDFIPR

-202 KRYTARLRLANAFD
+202 KRYTSRLRLANAFD

-230 FPEVAESYRRRFR
+230 FPEVADSYRRRFR

-259 LIKALAGDGAGGATG
+259 LIKALAGDGAGGPTG

-307 AETILLE
+307 ADTILLE

-323 LDAANAVISHNDDR
+323 LDAANAVIANNDDR

-375 DEEKFT
+375 DEEKYT

-449 KRSIGDRTEGLIA
+449 KRSIGDRTEGIIA

-468 GISFF
+468 NISFF
-473 TALGRLEEIP
+473 TALGRLDEIP
-483 HLSSRALTSVKK
+483 HLSSRALTSVQK
-495 FFDLM
+495 FYDLM
-500 QDLRATAESA
+500 QDLRSTAESS

-556 TREAAAI
+556 TREAAAV
-563 ADPETPDDAEA
+563 AEPDTPDDND
-574 AASTEKADTGTDTAT
+574 TNTDTGT
-589 EATPAEE
+589 EAT
-596 ESAVPETKESATTE
+596 AVPETTDTEAETAAEAVDPDVDDVGSADA
-610 SAPGVGPAAIDQFL
+610 SAAPGVGAAAIDQFL

-718 PSRFLSEIPESL
+718 PSRFLSEIPENL

-742 FGSGGFSSGYG
+742 FASGGFGSGGFG

-765 RSFGSSRSAGGSS
+765 RGFGSSRSSGGGS
-778 RSRSNVSSS
+778 RSRSSASSS
-787 SPVAG
+787 TPVAG

-852 SRNSA
+852 IEKLS
-857 EAAATGPPHPRHKR
+857 
-871 KRRGEPEFSS
+871 
-881 APHHAGRGYGFKIIR
+881 
-896 CQACRRRRRDPDSP
+896 
-910 GLRTFHRWHCWRRQ
+910 
-924 QPCPG
+924 
-929 PGR
+929 

>member
-1 VSPPGGI
+1 
-8 VMDDMTA
+8 MTA
-15 AAEHF
+15 AAEHT
-20 DHAAGADSRAA
+20 DHAAGADFRAA
-31 ELLTGLNPRQREAVV
+31 ELLTGLNPRQREAVL

-158 LDSKKYAPR
+158 LDTKKYAPR
-167 AVLHRISNLKNELQT
+167 AILHRISNLKNELQT
-182 PDDFVPR
+182 SDDFVPR

-202 KRYTARLRLANAFD
+202 KRYTSRLRLANAFD

-230 FPEVAESYRRRFR
+230 FPEVADSYRRRFR

-259 LIKALAGDGAGGATG
+259 LIKALAGDGAGGPTG

-307 AETILLE
+307 ADTILLE

-323 LDAANAVISHNDDR
+323 LDAANAVIANNDDR

-375 DEEKFT
+375 DEEKYT

-449 KRSIGDRTEGLIA
+449 KRSIGDRTEGIIA

-468 GISFF
+468 NISFY
-473 TALGRLEEIP
+473 TALGRLDEIP
-483 HLSSRALTSVKK
+483 HLSSRALTSVQK
-495 FFDLM
+495 FYDLM
-500 QDLRATAESA
+500 QDLRSTAESS

-556 TREAAAI
+556 TREAAAV
-563 ADPETPDDAEA
+563 AEQDR
-574 AASTEKADTGTDTAT
+574 TDTGTDTDTVT
-589 EATPAEE
+589 EATAAAAATDTATDSAAEAADPDVDDAG
-596 ESAVPETKESATTE
+596 SADAST
-610 SAPGVGPAAIDQFL
+610 APGVGPAAIDQFL

-718 PSRFLSEIPESL
+718 PSRFLSEIPENL

-742 FGSGGFSSGYG
+742 FSGGFGSGGFG
-753 SGGYSSGYSGGS
+753 SGGYSSGYSSGS
-765 RSFGSSRSAGGSS
+765 RGFGSSRSSGSGS
-778 RSRSNVSSS
+778 RSRSSASSS
-787 SPVAG
+787 TPVAG

-824 VNGVGDKTVAVV
+824 VNGTGDKTVAVV

-852 SRNSA
+852 I
-857 EAAATGPPHPRHKR
+857 EKLG
-871 KRRGEPEFSS
+871 
-881 APHHAGRGYGFKIIR
+881 
-896 CQACRRRRRDPDSP
+896 
-910 GLRTFHRWHCWRRQ
+910 
-924 QPCPG
+924 
-929 PGR
+929 

>member
-1 VSPPGGI
+1 
-8 VMDDMTA
+8 MTA
-15 AAEHF
+15 AAEHT

-31 ELLTGLNPRQREAVV
+31 ELLTGLNPRQREAVI

-158 LDSKKYAPR
+158 LDTKKYAPR
-167 AVLHRISNLKNELQT
+167 AILHRISNLKNELQT
-182 PDDFVPR
+182 PDDFIPR

-202 KRYTARLRLANAFD
+202 KRYTSRLRLANAFD

-230 FPEVAESYRRRFR
+230 FPEVADSYRRRFR

-259 LIKALAGDGAGGATG
+259 LIKALAGDGAGGPTG

-307 AETILLE
+307 ADTILLE

-323 LDAANAVISHNDDR
+323 LDAANAVIANNDDR
-337 REKKLWTSEGSGE
+337 RDKKLWTSEGSGE

-375 DEEKFT
+375 DEEKYT

-449 KRSIGDRTEGLIA
+449 KRSIGDRTEGIIA

-468 GISFF
+468 NISFY
-473 TALGRLEEIP
+473 TALGRLDEIP
-483 HLSSRALTSVKK
+483 HLSSRALTSVQK
-495 FFDLM
+495 FYDLM
-500 QDLRATAESA
+500 QDLRSTAESS

-556 TREAAAI
+556 TREAAAV
-563 ADPETPDDAEA
+563 AEPDTPNSTDTDTDTVTEATA
-574 AASTEKADTGTDTAT
+574 AAAATDTAT
-589 EATPAEE
+589 DSAAEAADPDVDDAG
-596 ESAVPETKESATTE
+596 SADDST
-610 SAPGVGPAAIDQFL
+610 APGVGPAAIDQFL

-718 PSRFLSEIPESL
+718 PSRFLSEIPENL
-730 INWENTGSFSGG
+730 INWENRGSFSGGFSGG
-742 FGSGGFSSGYG
+742 FGSGGFG
-753 SGGYSSGYSGGS
+753 SGGYSSGYSSGS
-765 RSFGSSRSAGGSS
+765 RGFGSSRSSGSGS
-778 RSRSNVSSS
+778 RSRSSASSS
-787 SPVAG
+787 TPVAG

-824 VNGVGDKTVAVV
+824 VNGTGDKTVAVV

-852 SRNSA
+852 I
-857 EAAATGPPHPRHKR
+857 EKLG
-871 KRRGEPEFSS
+871 
-881 APHHAGRGYGFKIIR
+881 
-896 CQACRRRRRDPDSP
+896 
-910 GLRTFHRWHCWRRQ
+910 
-924 QPCPG
+924 
-929 PGR
+929 

>member
-1 VSPPGGI
+1 MSEADGI
-8 VMDDMTA
+8 VGGDMTA
-15 AAEHF
+15 AAEHT

-31 ELLTGLNPRQREAVV
+31 ELLTGLNPRQREAVI

-158 LDSKKYAPR
+158 LDTKKYAPR
-167 AVLHRISNLKNELQT
+167 AILHRISNLKNDLQT
-182 PDDFVPR
+182 PDDFIPR

-202 KRYTARLRLANAFD
+202 KRYTSRLRLANAFD

-230 FPEVAESYRRRFR
+230 FPEVADSYRRRFR

-259 LIKALAGDGAGGATG
+259 LIKALAGDGAGGPTG

-307 AETILLE
+307 ADTILLE

-323 LDAANAVISHNDDR
+323 LDAANAVIANNDDR

-375 DEEKFT
+375 DEEKYT

-449 KRSIGDRTEGLIA
+449 KRSIGDRTEGIIA

-468 GISFF
+468 NISFF
-473 TALGRLEEIP
+473 TALGRLDEIP
-483 HLSSRALTSVKK
+483 HLSSRALTSVQK
-495 FFDLM
+495 FYDLM
-500 QDLRATAESA
+500 QDLRSTAESS

-556 TREAAAI
+556 TREAAAV
-563 ADPETPDDAEA
+563 AEPDTPDDND
-574 AASTEKADTGTDTAT
+574 TNTDTGT
-589 EATPAEE
+589 EAT
-596 ESAVPETKESATTE
+596 AVPETTETETETAAEAVDPDVDDVGSADA
-610 SAPGVGPAAIDQFL
+610 SAAPGVGAAAIDQFL

-718 PSRFLSEIPESL
+718 PSRFLSEIPENL

-742 FGSGGFSSGYG
+742 FASGGFGSGGFG

-765 RSFGSSRSAGGSS
+765 RGFGSSRSSGGGS
-778 RSRSNVSSS
+778 RSRSSASSS
-787 SPVAG
+787 TPVAG

-852 SRNSA
+852 IEKLS
-857 EAAATGPPHPRHKR
+857 
-871 KRRGEPEFSS
+871 
-881 APHHAGRGYGFKIIR
+881 
-896 CQACRRRRRDPDSP
+896 
-910 GLRTFHRWHCWRRQ
+910 
-924 QPCPG
+924 
-929 PGR
+929 

>member
-1 VSPPGGI
+1 
-8 VMDDMTA
+8 MTA
-15 AAEHF
+15 AAEHT
-20 DHAAGADSRAA
+20 DHAAGADFRAA
-31 ELLTGLNPRQREAVV
+31 ELLTGLNPRQREAVL

-158 LDSKKYAPR
+158 LDTKKYAPR
-167 AVLHRISNLKNELQT
+167 AILHRISNLKNELHT

-202 KRYTARLRLANAFD
+202 KRYTSRLRLANAFD

-230 FPEVAESYRRRFR
+230 FPEVADSYRRRFR

-259 LIKALAGDGAGGATG
+259 LIKALAGDGAGGPTG

-307 AETILLE
+307 ADTILLE

-323 LDAANAVISHNDDR
+323 LDAANAVIANNDDR

-375 DEEKFT
+375 DEEKYT

-449 KRSIGDRTEGLIA
+449 KRSIGDRTEGIIA

-468 GISFF
+468 NISFY
-473 TALGRLEEIP
+473 TALGRLDEIP
-483 HLSSRALTSVKK
+483 HLSSRALTSVQK
-495 FFDLM
+495 FYDLM
-500 QDLRATAESA
+500 QDLRSTAESS

-556 TREAAAI
+556 TREAAAV
-563 ADPETPDDAEA
+563 AEQDRTDTDTDTVTEATA
-574 AASTEKADTGTDTAT
+574 AAAATDTAT
-589 EATPAEE
+589 DSAAEAADPDVDDAG
-596 ESAVPETKESATTE
+596 SADDST
-610 SAPGVGPAAIDQFL
+610 APGVGPAAIDQFL

-718 PSRFLSEIPESL
+718 PSRFLSEIPENL

-742 FGSGGFSSGYG
+742 FSGGFGSGGFG
-753 SGGYSSGYSGGS
+753 SGGYSSGYSSGS
-765 RSFGSSRSAGGSS
+765 RGFGSSRSSGSGS
-778 RSRSNVSSS
+778 RSRSSASSS
-787 SPVAG
+787 TPVAG

-824 VNGVGDKTVAVV
+824 VNGTGDKTVAVV

-852 SRNSA
+852 I
-857 EAAATGPPHPRHKR
+857 EKLG
-871 KRRGEPEFSS
+871 
-881 APHHAGRGYGFKIIR
+881 
-896 CQACRRRRRDPDSP
+896 
-910 GLRTFHRWHCWRRQ
+910 
-924 QPCPG
+924 
-929 PGR
+929 

>member
-1 VSPPGGI
+1 
-8 VMDDMTA
+8 MTA
-15 AAEHF
+15 AAEHT

-31 ELLTGLNPRQREAVV
+31 ELLTGLNPRQREAVI

-158 LDSKKYAPR
+158 LDTKKYAPR
-167 AVLHRISNLKNELQT
+167 AILHRISNLKNELQT
-182 PDDFVPR
+182 PDDFIPR

-202 KRYTARLRLANAFD
+202 KRYTSRLRLANAFD

-230 FPEVAESYRRRFR
+230 FPEVADSYRRRFR

-259 LIKALAGDGAGGATG
+259 LIKALAGDGAGGPTG

-307 AETILLE
+307 ADTILLE

-323 LDAANAVISHNDDR
+323 LDAANAVIANNDDR
-337 REKKLWTSEGSGE
+337 RDKKLWTSEGSGE

-375 DEEKFT
+375 DEEKYT

-449 KRSIGDRTEGLIA
+449 KRSIGDRTEGIIA

-468 GISFF
+468 NISFF
-473 TALGRLEEIP
+473 TALGRLDEIP
-483 HLSSRALTSVKK
+483 HLSSRALTSVQK
-495 FFDLM
+495 FYDLM
-500 QDLRATAESA
+500 QDLRSTAESS

-556 TREAAAI
+556 TREAAAV
-563 ADPETPDDAEA
+563 AEA
-574 AASTEKADTGTDTAT
+574 TAAPEPSDTGTETAA
-589 EATPAEE
+589 EAVDPNGDDLGSADASTP
-596 ESAVPETKESATTE
+596 
-610 SAPGVGPAAIDQFL
+610 PGVGASAIDQFL

-718 PSRFLSEIPESL
+718 PSRFLSEIPENL

-742 FGSGGFSSGYG
+742 FGSGGFGSGGFG

-765 RSFGSSRSAGGSS
+765 RSFGSSRSSGGSS
-778 RSRSNVSSS
+778 RSRSNASSS
-787 SPVAG
+787 TPVAG

-824 VNGVGDKTVAVV
+824 INGVGDKTVAVV

-852 SRNSA
+852 IEKLS
-857 EAAATGPPHPRHKR
+857 
-871 KRRGEPEFSS
+871 
-881 APHHAGRGYGFKIIR
+881 
-896 CQACRRRRRDPDSP
+896 
-910 GLRTFHRWHCWRRQ
+910 
-924 QPCPG
+924 
-929 PGR
+929 

>member
-1 VSPPGGI
+1 
-8 VMDDMTA
+8 MTA
-15 AAEHF
+15 AAEHT

-31 ELLTGLNPRQREAVV
+31 ELLTGLNPRQREAVI

-158 LDSKKYAPR
+158 LDTKKYAPR
-167 AVLHRISNLKNELQT
+167 AILHRISNLKNELQT
-182 PDDFVPR
+182 PDDFIPR

-202 KRYTARLRLANAFD
+202 KRYTSRLRLANAFD

-230 FPEVAESYRRRFR
+230 FPEVADSYRRRFR

-259 LIKALAGDGAGGATG
+259 LIKALAGDGAGEPTG

-307 AETILLE
+307 ADTILLE

-323 LDAANAVISHNDDR
+323 LDAANAVIANNDDR

-375 DEEKFT
+375 DEEKYT

-449 KRSIGDRTEGLIA
+449 KRSIGDRTEGIIA

-468 GISFF
+468 NISFF
-473 TALGRLEEIP
+473 TALGRLDEIP
-483 HLSSRALTSVKK
+483 HLSSRALTSVQK
-495 FFDLM
+495 FYDLM
-500 QDLRATAESA
+500 QDLRSTAESS

-556 TREAAAI
+556 TRETAAVAEP
-563 ADPETPDDAEA
+563 DTPDD
-574 AASTEKADTGTDTAT
+574 TDTGTDTDTDT
-589 EATPAEE
+589 EATTA
-596 ESAVPETKESATTE
+596 PETTGTETETTAEAVDPDVDDAGSADA
-610 SAPGVGPAAIDQFL
+610 SAAPGVGAAVIDQFL

-718 PSRFLSEIPESL
+718 PSRFLSEIPENL

-742 FGSGGFSSGYG
+742 FASGGFGSGGFG

-765 RSFGSSRSAGGSS
+765 LGFGSSRSSSGSS
-778 RSRSNVSSS
+778 RSRASASSS
-787 SPVAG
+787 TPVAG

-852 SRNSA
+852 IEKLS
-857 EAAATGPPHPRHKR
+857 
-871 KRRGEPEFSS
+871 
-881 APHHAGRGYGFKIIR
+881 
-896 CQACRRRRRDPDSP
+896 
-910 GLRTFHRWHCWRRQ
+910 
-924 QPCPG
+924 
-929 PGR
+929 

>member
-1 VSPPGGI
+1 
-8 VMDDMTA
+8 MTA
-15 AAEHF
+15 AAENIEETTP
-20 DHAAGADSRAA
+20 GADSRAA
-31 ELLTGLNPRQREAVV
+31 ELLTGLNPRQREAVA

-58 GSGKTTVLTRRIA
+58 GSGKTSVLTRRIA

-81 GEVLAITFTNKAAKE
+81 GEILAITFTNKAAKE
-96 MAERVSSIVG
+96 MVERVRSIVG

-144 DAQRLVAQI
+144 DAQRLVSQI

-158 LDSKKYAPR
+158 FDTKKYTPR
-167 AVLHRISNLKNELQT
+167 SMLHRISNLKNDLQT
-182 PDDFVPR
+182 PDDFAPR

-230 FPEVAESYRRRFR
+230 FPEVADFYRRRFR

-259 LIKALAGDGAGGATG
+259 LIKSLAGDGAGGATG

-299 EFEKDFPN
+299 EFEKDFPD

-323 LDAANAVISHNDDR
+323 LDAANAVIANNQDR
-337 REKKLWTSEGSGE
+337 KDKKLWTSEGTGE
-350 QIVGWVAENE
+350 SIVGWVAENE
-360 QGEARFIVDRIDDLI
+360 QSEARFIVDRVDELI
-375 DEEKFT
+375 DNEKYT

-422 IKDALAYLRVVAN
+422 IKDALAYLRVLAN

-449 KRSIGDRTEGLIA
+449 KRAIGDRTEGIVA

-468 GISFF
+468 GISFY
-473 TALGRLEEIP
+473 TALGRLDEIV
-483 HLSSRALTSVKK
+483 HLSARAKTSVAK
-495 FFDLM
+495 FYDLM
-500 QDLRATAESA
+500 RDLAATAEAA

-556 TREAAAI
+556 TQALAGTGDADEDKAEGEA
-563 ADPETPDDAEA
+563 
-574 AASTEKADTGTDTAT
+574 AT
-589 EATPAEE
+589 EAEAGAAAAAEGEGAASEEVEAADGQGSETPASGSSSIE
-596 ESAVPETKESATTE
+596 A
-610 SAPGVGPAAIDQFL
+610 FL

-668 GFPHSRSFENPQEL
+668 GFPHARSFENPHEL

-699 LLVTR
+699 LIVTR

-718 PSRFLSEIPESL
+718 PSRFLSEIPENL
-730 INWENTGSFSGG
+730 IEWENTGSFSSSMG
-742 FGSGGFSSGYG
+742 GGFSSG
-753 SGGYSSGYSGGS
+753 GYSGGGYGGGYSGSHGGGLSSS
-765 RSFGSSRSAGGSS
+765 RGSSSSS
-778 RSRSNVSSS
+778 RSRSGSANSS

-792 FPNRIRPNREVISVE
+792 FPNRIRPNREIITVS

-836 DFGSAGSKRLL
+836 DFGSLGTKRLL

-852 SRNSA
+852 I
-857 EAAATGPPHPRHKR
+857 EKLG
-871 KRRGEPEFSS
+871 
-881 APHHAGRGYGFKIIR
+881 
-896 CQACRRRRRDPDSP
+896 
-910 GLRTFHRWHCWRRQ
+910 
-924 QPCPG
+924 
-929 PGR
+929 

>member
-1 VSPPGGI
+1 
-8 VMDDMTA
+8 MTA
-15 AAEHF
+15 AAEHT

-31 ELLTGLNPRQREAVV
+31 ELLTGLNPRQREAVI

-106 PASRAMWVSTFHS
+106 PASRSMWVSTFHS

-158 LDSKKYAPR
+158 LDTKKYAPR
-167 AVLHRISNLKNELQT
+167 AILHRISNLKNELQT

-202 KRYTARLRLANAFD
+202 KRYTSRLRLANAFD

-230 FPEVAESYRRRFR
+230 FPEVADSYRRRFR

-259 LIKALAGDGAGGATG
+259 LIKALAGDGAGGPTG

-307 AETILLE
+307 ADTILLE

-323 LDAANAVISHNDDR
+323 LDAANAVIANNDDR

-375 DEEKFT
+375 DDEKYT

-468 GISFF
+468 NISFY
-473 TALGRLEEIP
+473 TALGRLDEIP
-483 HLSSRALTSVKK
+483 HLSSRALTSVQK
-495 FFDLM
+495 FYDLM
-500 QDLRATAESA
+500 QDLRSTAESS

-556 TREAAAI
+556 TREAAAVAEPGS
-563 ADPETPDDAEA
+563 ADDTDTDTVTDTGTEATAAAGANDAENETAAEA
-574 AASTEKADTGTDTAT
+574 ADPDVDDDGSADT
-589 EATPAEE
+589 
-596 ESAVPETKESATTE
+596 SA
-610 SAPGVGPAAIDQFL
+610 APGVGPAALDQFL

-718 PSRFLSEIPESL
+718 PSRFLSEIPENL

-742 FGSGGFSSGYG
+742 FGSGSFGSGGFG

-765 RSFGSSRSAGGSS
+765 RGFGSSRSSGSGS
-778 RSRSNVSSS
+778 RSRSSASSS
-787 SPVAG
+787 TPVAG

-824 VNGVGDKTVAVV
+824 VNGTGDKTVAVV

-852 SRNSA
+852 I
-857 EAAATGPPHPRHKR
+857 EKLG
-871 KRRGEPEFSS
+871 
-881 APHHAGRGYGFKIIR
+881 
-896 CQACRRRRRDPDSP
+896 
-910 GLRTFHRWHCWRRQ
+910 
-924 QPCPG
+924 
-929 PGR
+929 

>member
-1 VSPPGGI
+1 
-8 VMDDMTA
+8 MTA
-15 AAEHF
+15 AAENIEE
-20 DHAAGADSRAA
+20 ATPGADSRAA
-31 ELLTGLNPRQREAVV
+31 ELLTGLNPRQREAVA

-96 MAERVSSIVG
+96 MAERVRSIVG

-135 SNFTIYDAQ
+135 TNFTIYDAQ
-144 DAQRLVAQI
+144 DAQRLVSQI

-158 LDSKKYAPR
+158 IDTKKYTPR
-167 AVLHRISNLKNELQT
+167 SMLHRISNLKNDLQT
-182 PDDFVPR
+182 PDDFMPR

-202 KRYTARLRLANAFD
+202 KRYTSRLRLANAFD

-230 FPEVAESYRRRFR
+230 FPEVADFYRRRFR

-259 LIKALAGDGAGGATG
+259 LIKTLAGDGAGGATG

-299 EFEKDFPN
+299 EFEKDFPD

-323 LDAANAVISHNDDR
+323 LDAANAVIANNQDR
-337 REKKLWTSEGSGE
+337 KDKKLWTSEGTGE
-350 QIVGWVAENE
+350 SIVGWVAENE
-360 QGEARFIVDRIDDLI
+360 QSEARFIVDRVDELI
-375 DEEKFT
+375 DNEKYT

-449 KRSIGDRTEGLIA
+449 KRAIGDRTEGIVA

-468 GISFF
+468 GISFY
-473 TALGRLEEIP
+473 TALGRLDEIV
-483 HLSSRALTSVKK
+483 HLSARAKTSVSK
-495 FFDLM
+495 FYDLM
-500 QDLRATAESA
+500 RDLAATAEAA

-556 TREAAAI
+556 TQALAGTGDE
-563 ADPETPDDAEA
+563 DDEDDADAETAVSKIAESDAAVADEGDAGAHIPESSAAGSSSIEA
-574 AASTEKADTGTDTAT
+574 
-589 EATPAEE
+589 
-596 ESAVPETKESATTE
+596 
-610 SAPGVGPAAIDQFL
+610 FL

-668 GFPHSRSFENPQEL
+668 GFPHARSFENPNEL

-699 LLVTR
+699 LIVTR

-718 PSRFLSEIPESL
+718 PSRFLAEIPENL
-730 INWENTGSFSGG
+730 IEWENTGTFSSSLGGFSSGGYGGGSQGYSGSRSGG
-742 FGSGGFSSGYG
+742 FGSARESG
-753 SGGYSSGYSGGS
+753 S
-765 RSFGSSRSAGGSS
+765 SS
-778 RSRSNVSSS
+778 RSRSGSASSS

-792 FPNRIRPNREVISVE
+792 FPNRIRPNREVITVS

-836 DFGSAGSKRLL
+836 DFGSLGTKRLL

-852 SRNSA
+852 I
-857 EAAATGPPHPRHKR
+857 EKLG
-871 KRRGEPEFSS
+871 
-881 APHHAGRGYGFKIIR
+881 
-896 CQACRRRRRDPDSP
+896 
-910 GLRTFHRWHCWRRQ
+910 
-924 QPCPG
+924 
-929 PGR
+929 